1 MKYITSVR
9 NSSQNRTE
17 HIIDCGS
24 GNVTVLEID
33 ERGANGMPDSSFIA
47 AGIIKVDRFLNVCT
61 NSQSLH
67 LAQIVLA
74 VEQVRFVIEST
85 GGRK

>member
-9 NSSQNRTE
+9 NKSEKRTE

-24 GNVTVLEID
+24 GNVTVFEID
-33 ERGANGMPDSSFIA
+33 KTGGNGMPSSEFVVH
-47 AGIIKVDRFLNVCT
+47 GPIKLDHYLNVET
-61 NSQSLH
+61 GYKSFH

-74 VEQVRFVIEST
+74 VEQVRFVMEST

>member
-9 NSSQNRTE
+9 NKDQKRTE

-33 ERGANGMPDSSFIA
+33 ENLGNGMPGSYFSA
-47 AGIIKVDRFLNVCT
+47 NGGIIVSKYLSVNT
-61 NSQSLH
+61 NHQSLH

-74 VEQVRFVIEST
+74 VEQVRFVIESAIT
-85 GGRK
+85 K